1 VKSIDEDIKT
11 TLIGLH
17 PSTKPLDSLA
27 HPNIDFVIIGEPE
40 ETAFELTKRYLKK
53 KALILKH
60 LAESKG

>member
-1 VKSIDEDIKT
+1 MKSVDEDIKT

-40 ETAFELTKRYLKK
+40 ETAFELTKVLEE
-53 KALILKH
+53 KALMLKH
-60 LAESKG
+60 LAKSKE